1 MAPPQ
6 PDVIIIGA
14 GVIGCAC
21 AFELASAGAR
31 VTVHDLRQIGAGA
44 SQASA
49 GVLAPY
55 IEGHEAGPL
64 RALGRRSL
72 DQFDGFVQRVMA
84 SSGRTIQYTRGGTLE
99 IALESEHASNL
110 RLSGTALEKQGVAAH
125 WIDSRDLRDVEPLV
139 AADALGGLLIDM
151 HGFVGVPEFTDALAA
166 GAMRAG
172 ARFAPDSRVVSVA
185 PTTDRRVVV
194 TTENGPSVSD
204 CAILAAGSWAGQV
217 RIEGVAEPVAV
228 RPVRGQ
234 LLHLAWPT
242 TQPLRHVLWGT
253 DCYIVPWLNGRV
265 LVGATVEDAG
275 FDERATAAG
284 VRDLLEAGCAL
295 VPQLWQA
302 TFEDV
307 RVGLRPGSPDGL
319 PIVGRSEAVP
329 GLIYATGHYRNGVL
343 LTPLTAALVKSLV
356 MGEDADSELDAL
368 RPSRLGRL

>member
-1 MAPPQ
+1 MS
-6 PDVIIIGA
+6 DVAIIGA

-21 AFELASAGAR
+21 AYELAAAGAR
-31 VTVHDLRQIGAGA
+31 VSVFDARQVGQGA

-72 DQFDGFVQRVMA
+72 DLYDGFVARVLDGAGA
-84 SSGRTIQYTRGGTLE
+84 SSLQYTRGGTLE
-99 IALESEHASNL
+99 IAIEADHARALQQSVETLNAERAGARWVDAAAL
-110 RLSGTALEKQGVAAH
+110 RT
-125 WIDSRDLRDVEPLV
+125 IEPL
-139 AADALGGLLIDM
+139 ATEAALGGLLIES
-151 HGFVGVPEFTDALAA
+151 HGFVGVPDFTEALAA

-172 ARFAPDSRVVSVA
+172 ATFALDARVISIA
-185 PTTDRRVVV
+185 PARGGRLEVL
-194 TTENGPSVSD
+194 TENGGSPADRV
-204 CAILAAGSWAGQV
+204 ILAAGSWTGQLL
-217 RIEGVAEPVAV
+217 IAGVAEPPAIK
-228 RPVRGQ
+228 PVRGQ

-253 DCYIVPWLNGRV
+253 DCYLVPWLNGRV

-284 VRDLLEAGCAL
+284 VRDLLEAGCSL

-302 TFEDV
+302 SFQEV
-307 RVGLRPGSPDGL
+307 RVGLRPASPDGL
-319 PIVGRSEAVP
+319 PLVGESEVLP

-343 LTPLTAALVKSLV
+343 LAPLTAMLVAQLVAGDRSDAALEV
-356 MGEDADSELDAL
+356 L
-368 RPSRLGRL
+368 RPSRLGRC